1 MSLPLI
7 EVENISKKFAFS
19 LKRGLYYGLIDT
31 ISVMCGIQP
40 CVDKLRD
47 KEFWALQDINFS
59 VEKGESIGLVGCNGS
74 GKTTLLRLISGIYP
88 PSKGTIKIRGSIGSL
103 IAVGAGFHPH
113 MTGRENIFL
122 NGSLLGMSM
131 KDLKRSFDDIVEFAG
146 VGRFVDS
153 PVATYSSGMSLRL
166 AFSVAIHC
174 NIDILLADEILAV
187 GDEAFKQKCAQKM
200 RELKRQGVSLVIVS
214 HLAQQIRENCDRI
227 VLINKGI
234 QEYWGSV
241 DEGLSLYDELQ
252 KNNGSF
258 VPINGVHEEKETP
271 QYFHIEQVY
280 TDPAYDDHKC
290 VIAPGGSFSIRFAY
304 HSEHDI
310 DQLDIKLCFLV
321 PSIMQDNY
329 LEVSS
334 MKNGQML
341 SLSRGSGQVCA
352 TIDHLPFNDVEVLL
366 YPEIWDVK
374 EKICLYGQ
382 REVRLH
388 MTQDPTQS
396 GYGFFP
402 IKFSVKKD

>member
-1 MSLPLI
+1 MNLPLI

-19 LKRGLYYGLIDT
+19 LKRSLYYGLIDT
-31 ISVMCGIQP
+31 VSLMCGIEP
-40 CVDKLRD
+40 CVDRLRD
-47 KEFWALQDINFS
+47 KEFWALRNINFS
-59 VEKGESIGLVGCNGS
+59 VEQGESIGLVGCNGS

-88 PSKGTIKIRGSIGSL
+88 PSQGTIKIRGAIGSL

-131 KDLKRSFDDIVEFAG
+131 KELKQRFDDIVEFAS
-146 VGRFVDS
+146 VAHFIDS

-174 NIDILLADEILAV
+174 DIDVLLADEILAV

-200 RELKRQGVSLVIVS
+200 RELKKSGVSLVIVS
-214 HLAQQIRENCDRI
+214 HLAQQIRENCDRV

-258 VPINGVHEEKETP
+258 MPINGPRQP
-271 QYFHIEQVY
+271 QEIPGYFHVEQVY
-280 TDPAYDDHKC
+280 TEPAYEDNKC
-290 VIAPGGSFSIRFAY
+290 IIAPGKSFTIRFVY
-304 HSEHDI
+304 HAEKDI
-310 DQLDIKLCFLV
+310 DQLDIKLCFRA
-321 PSIMQDNY
+321 PGIMQDNY
-329 LEVSS
+329 SEISS
-334 MKNGQML
+334 VKNGYVI
-341 SLSRGSGQVCA
+341 SISRGSGQICA
-352 TIDHLPFNDVEVLL
+352 KVEHLPFNDIEVLL
-366 YPEIWDVK
+366 YPEIWDLQENK
-374 EKICLYGQ
+374 CLYGQ

-388 MTQDPTQS
+388 MQQDPSQS

-402 IKFSVKKD
+402 VKFSVRKD